1 MTVFFFM
8 LELITCIF
16 FEIYPFISPSEFQA
30 TFYIPGMS
38 STSKAVPCNSNFCDL
53 QKECSTALQCPYKM
67 VYVSAGTSSSGFLV
81 EDVLYLSTENAHPQI
96 LKAQIML
103 G

>member
-1 MTVFFFM
+1 
-8 LELITCIF
+8 
-16 FEIYPFISPSEFQA
+16 
-30 TFYIPGMS
+30 
-38 STSKAVPCNSNFCDL
+38 
-53 QKECSTALQCPYKM
+53 M